1 MQHQYPYAYRLAADI
16 ASLLTVIGNALRCPA
31 HLCSNKDIR
40 IQLFDSLIHRKPK
53 VHFVVPNASM
63 NLPLIQPQEKH
74 PIRRKS
80 EKIENPAWISV
91 LLLNHDGDKS
101 ATDES
106 TACIRKNGLQ
116 AVFERDNIRRLSNIG
131 IC

>member
-1 MQHQYPYAYRLAADI
+1 MLQHQYPYEYRLAADF

-31 HLCSNKDIR
+31 QICCNKDIR
-40 IQLFDSLIHRKPK
+40 VQLFELLQKPK
-53 VHFVVPNASM
+53 VHFLVPNATM
-63 NLPLIQPQEKH
+63 TLPLIQPQEKLA
-74 PIRRKS
+74 IRRHS

-91 LLLNHDGDKS
+91 LLINHDDDKHGNE
-101 ATDES
+101 T